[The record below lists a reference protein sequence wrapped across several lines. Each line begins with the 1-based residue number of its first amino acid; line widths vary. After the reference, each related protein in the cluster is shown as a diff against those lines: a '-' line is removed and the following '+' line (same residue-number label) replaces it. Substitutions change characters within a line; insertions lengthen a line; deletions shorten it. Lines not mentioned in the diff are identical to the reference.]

1 MGILNLALKDILRQK
16 QRSLLFIAVQSC
28 ITASGMIM
36 YGLAVVIQAQ
46 IGESQAYFNNSII
59 QIFHGY
65 LNFLLIFALMT
76 GIFVAAILS
85 SLLTIARMDD
95 LAVLLTLGGT
105 FKRIQR
111 VPLAQIFLVTLI
123 AGLVGWIGGIV
134 GLSILTVILKL
145 EAVNI
150 GEALNLSFGLLYVGC
165 QIIGTYFVAGFIV
178 NLLIR
183 KKFREIIDSQY
194 EVVEVDQNK
203 IWGISMQGKVG
214 FRLAYLFNKRSKI
227 LSWVMIG
234 GTFMLILLTTFGILG
249 GNIISNTTNSYIE
262 RGYGTNVCV
271 VTLPELEPILRDLYD
286 PSCELQFKSTFL
298 NSSYVIP
305 ASFIEQLPENCTYEA
320 RLLLA
325 GTVRML
331 TDIKTTI
338 NGTIVGGGNKTLE
351 TYYWG
356 VNEYTF
362 SIFDYYGAYITPP
375 RSKNVQV
382 GDGMLQSYLNQE
394 IAASFIPKGENIKE
408 LPRFNI
414 EGVIMDPFARGH
426 CVYMDSFELTT
437 MKNIQDKTV
446 KNVVFIANLDDKII
460 NLIEGSLLEYF
471 FLDIY
476 KEKYFTF
483 SNSFWVIS
491 TTAFIPAMIS
501 AGLSLVAY
509 SGLITRVILI
519 KDLRILRLLGANPK
533 TLMRVI
539 LWVNIILVLYAAPLA
554 VLFGFALAYSFL
566 IADPILPSIQAW
578 MVLTGE
584 FLVMMLIIYRY
595 IQSFFKDFYIEG

>member
-1 MGILNLALKDILRQK
+1 MSSLNLALKDIQRQK

-46 IGESQAYFNNSII
+46 IGKSQAYFNNSII

-65 LNFLLIFALMT
+65 LNFLLVFAVVT
-76 GIFVAAILS
+76 GILIAAILS

-95 LAVLLTLGGT
+95 LAVLLALGGT

-111 VPLAQIFLVTLI
+111 VPLAQIFLLTLI
-123 AGLVGWIGGIV
+123 AGLVGWIGGFV
-134 GLSILTVILKL
+134 GLSILTVTLRL

-150 GEALNLSFGLLYVGC
+150 GETLNLSFGLLYIVC
-165 QIIGTYFVAGFIV
+165 QIIGTYFAAGFIV

-183 KKFREIIDSQY
+183 KKFSEIIDGQY
-194 EVVEVDQNK
+194 EVVEVDQDK
-203 IWGISMQGKVG
+203 IWGISMRGRIG
-214 FRLAYLFNKRSKI
+214 FRLAYLFNKRSRI

-234 GTFMLILLTTFGILG
+234 GTFMLIFLTTFGILG
-249 GNIISNTTNSYIE
+249 GNIINNTTNSYIE

-271 VTLPELEPILRDLYD
+271 VTPPELEPLLRELYN
-286 PSCELQFKSTFL
+286 PSRELQITFL
-298 NSSYVIP
+298 NSSYVVP
-305 ASFIEQLPENCTYEA
+305 SSFVEQLPKNCTYEA
-320 RLLLA
+320 RLLLV
-325 GTVRML
+325 GTIRML
-331 TDIKTTI
+331 TDIKTAP
-338 NGTIVGGGNKTLE
+338 NGTILGGGNKTME

-356 VNEYTF
+356 VNESTF
-362 SIFDYYGAYITPP
+362 SIFDYYGTYITPP
-375 RSKNVQV
+375 KSKNAQI

-394 IAASFIPKGENIKE
+394 VVAAFIPKGEIITD
-408 LPRFNI
+408 RFNI

-426 CVYMDSFELTT
+426 CVYMDSRKLAE
-437 MKNIQDKTV
+437 MKDLQDETV
-446 KNVVFIANLDDKII
+446 KNVVFIENPDDEII
-460 NLIEGSLLEYF
+460 NLIEEFSLGYF
-471 FLDIY
+471 FLDSY
-476 KEKYFTF
+476 KEKYFTL

-509 SGLITRVILI
+509 SGLIARVILI
-519 KDLRILRLLGANPK
+519 KDLRILQLLGANPK
-533 TLMRVI
+533 TLKRVI
-539 LWVNIILVLYAAPLA
+539 LWVNIILLLYAAPLA
-554 VLFGFALAYSFL
+554 VLFGFTLAYSFL

-578 MVLTGE
+578 IVLAVE

-595 IQSFFKDFYIEG
+595 IHSFFKDFYSDL